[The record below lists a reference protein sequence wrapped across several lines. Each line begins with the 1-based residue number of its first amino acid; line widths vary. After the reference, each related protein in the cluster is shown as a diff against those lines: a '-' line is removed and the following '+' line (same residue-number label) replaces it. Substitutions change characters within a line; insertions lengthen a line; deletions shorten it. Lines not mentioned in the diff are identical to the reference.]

1 MYRFLFFIF
10 FMSFNSFANQSELDS
25 LISNYIYDMTVEWNQ
40 KDEKYAAEKIQLLQA
55 GIQEL
60 LQKGLSLEEI
70 QRRLKKVSPTGV
82 SWNGKVNWRST
93 SYVLSV
99 LTISLVIALSY
110 NDNSDPV
117 CSVTGNWVEVKC
129 DGPGN
134 CYHYFHET
142 CE

>member
-1 MYRFLFFIF
+1 
-10 FMSFNSFANQSELDS
+10 
-25 LISNYIYDMTVEWNQ
+25 MTVEWNQ
-40 KDEKYAAEKIQLLQA
+40 KDEEFAAEKFILFQSGVQKLLQN
-55 GIQEL
+55 
-60 LQKGLSLEEI
+60 GLTLSEI
-70 QRRLKKVSPTGV
+70 QTRLKKVGPSGV
-82 SWNGKVNWRST
+82 SWNGKIKWHPAN
-93 SYVLSV
+93 YLLSL

-117 CSVTGNWVEVKC
+117 CSVGGNWVELKC